1 MNLRERLTA
10 TTPDTEQQKILSS
23 EMPKSS
29 SPSSPNCSSAPSSPL
44 FSMMDMDKEIQR
56 LRKELQEKEALLQE
70 MKELDSMH
78 SSQISTLKQE
88 LEENVQSSLSEIQ
101 LMQSTL
107 AEMTAELAAEKQQ
120 KHQIEILSQKLVE
133 ENDDL
138 RNQNGMKTQAEM
150 DGILDYDNRLR
161 EYCSELEAQNA
172 DFREKINW
180 SLVSEIEQKKLYNE
194 ELVYRYKNDADDAS
208 RRALHAFAEAR
219 QVRMNAD
226 NEIAG
231 LRKELKKSKHKMI
244 RFYLYI
250 GLLIIAELLNQL
262 SFWNRIWAV
271 STELV
276 CWIAKE

>member
-10 TTPDTEQQKILSS
+10 TTPDTEQQKISSS

-29 SPSSPNCSSAPSSPL
+29 SPSSPSSSSTHSSPL
-44 FSMMDMDKEIQR
+44 FSMMDMDKEIQW

-78 SSQISTLKQE
+78 SSQILMLKQE

-101 LMQSTL
+101 LMQSTI
-107 AEMTAELAAEKQQ
+107 AEMTAELAAEKRQ
-120 KHQIEILSQKLVE
+120 KYQIEMQNQKLVE

-138 RNQNGMKTQAEM
+138 RNQNGMKTQAEV

-194 ELVYRYKNDADDAS
+194 ELVYRYKNDADEAS

-226 NEIAG
+226 NEMAG
-231 LRKELKKSKHKMI
+231 LRKELRQSKHKMI

-250 GLLIIAELLNQL
+250 GLLVIAELLNQL
-262 SFWNRIWAV
+262 SFWKSIW
-271 STELV
+271 
-276 CWIAKE
+276 

>member
-10 TTPDTEQQKILSS
+10 TTPGIEQQKILSS

-78 SSQISTLKQE
+78 SSQISMLKQE
-88 LEENVQSSLSEIQ
+88 LEESVQSSLSEIQ

-120 KHQIEILSQKLVE
+120 KHQIEMLSQKLVE

-226 NEIAG
+226 NEMAG
-231 LRKELKKSKHKMI
+231 LRKELKRSEHKAV
-244 RFYLYI
+244 RFYFYI
-250 GLLIIAELLNQL
+250 GILIIAELLNQL
-262 SFWNRIWAV
+262 S
-271 STELV
+271 L
-276 CWIAKE
+276 